1 MMSRTVIPLPPGAPA
16 PYQPMLSVVLALSTG
31 IMIDR
36 FLYIHWHFWL
46 LVALIGLLTSFSTR
60 RRHYRIAVT
69 ALLAS
74 ILTLAAVWH
83 QLDWAWY
90 GQDHLAFRLDEK
102 SSPVCLDADVLSSP
116 RLLAAPPIDPLCSFP
131 QQQMSRMR
139 LRIRRIRDGDCWAE
153 ASGEATL
160 LVAGDVP
167 HVRCGDLVRIFAFA
181 RRPRGRLNPGSDGQ
195 QGMRGRRE
203 IFQLRATAPEA
214 LQRLHRGGRGSPAVW
229 MENLRLRICRRLENR
244 LGPADASLAEAMLVG
259 ERQLVTADQR
269 EGFFLTGTVHL
280 LAISGLHLGLLAG
293 VFWLAIRS
301 GLVNRQRGLL
311 TCIAFV
317 LFYCWLTGGR
327 PPIMRATIL
336 VTVFCLSELS
346 FRPVLPVNVL
356 ATAAVLVL
364 TIDPSSLFQVGTQ
377 LSFLAVLGLVRCRG
391 LSAMPGEPVDPL
403 EKLLRDS
410 RPRSLQF
417 LARLL
422 LNIRRM
428 LVLSLAVWAITAP
441 LVLYYFHLVSPAGI
455 LLGIALGIPVAIVLV
470 SGMAT
475 ILLSGL
481 GWLALLAVIP
491 LQLGLGMIKWTIALA
506 RDLPGAYFWSPAP
519 PAWQLAVFYIL
530 LFSGWCC
537 RGRTSRGCLRLGLAC
552 WVLVATFSTT
562 RIVHRPGDDLLR
574 ATFIAVGHGTSVLL
588 ELPGDRVW
596 LYDAGHLG
604 HPRSAGHQ
612 VAAVLWSRG
621 IRQIDR
627 LLLSHADVDHF
638 NVVPSLLER
647 FRVKQVCVPVTLDW
661 DASPAIQVL
670 SRDLENHGIPIHAF
684 QRGDTLLA
692 GERLSARVLH
702 PPAAEVFGSD
712 NAGSLVLEVN
722 WGKSRLVLPGDLEAD
737 GLVMLLGTPPRPT
750 SVLMAPHHGSIRS
763 DPQEVC
769 RWCRPRLVV
778 ISSGDWQASGESAY
792 LRWGSQV
799 SSTCRHG
806 AITIDFLPG
815 GFCYRHERD
824 NPR

>member
-1 MMSRTVIPLPPGAPA
+1 MSRTVIPLPPGAPA
-16 PYQPMLSVVLALSTG
+16 PYQPMLSVVLALSAG
-31 IMIDR
+31 IMVDR
-36 FLYIHWHFWL
+36 FLYVHCHYWL
-46 LVALIGLLTSFSTR
+46 SVSLIALVTSFSTR
-60 RRHYRIAVT
+60 SRYYRIAVA
-69 ALLAS
+69 ALLVS
-74 ILTLAAVWH
+74 ILALAAAWH
-83 QLDWAWY
+83 QLDWTWY
-90 GQDHLAFRLDEK
+90 RQDQLAFRLGEQT
-102 SSPVCLDADVLSSP
+102 SPVCLEADVLSSP
-116 RLLAAPPIDPLCSFP
+116 RLLPAPPVDPLCPFP
-131 QQQMSRMR
+131 QQRMSRMR
-139 LRIRRIRDGDCWAE
+139 LRIHRIRDGDCWAG
-153 ASGEATL
+153 ASGEGTL
-160 LVAGDVP
+160 LVAGDVL
-167 HVRCGDLVRIFAFA
+167 HVRCGDRVRVFAFA
-181 RRPRGRLNPGSDGQ
+181 RRPRGRLNPGLAAP
-195 QGMRGRRE
+195 QGMRGQRE
-203 IFQLRATAPEA
+203 IFQLRSTAPEA
-214 LQRLHRGGRGSPAVW
+214 LQRLHRAGWGSPSVW
-229 MENLRLRICRRLENR
+229 MENLRLRICHILEHQ

-301 GLVNRQRGLL
+301 GLVDRQRGLL
-311 TCIAFV
+311 SCIAFV

-336 VTVFCLSELS
+336 ATVFCLSELS
-346 FRPVLPVNVL
+346 FRPVLPVNGL

-364 TIDPSSLFQVGTQ
+364 AIDPSSLFQVGTQ

-391 LSAMPGEPVDPL
+391 LFAMPAEPVDPL
-403 EKLLRDS
+403 DKLLRDR
-410 RPRSLQF
+410 RPRSLQI
-417 LARLL
+417 LAGLV

-481 GWLALLAVIP
+481 GWLGLLAVIP
-491 LQLGLGMIKWTIALA
+491 LQVGLEMIKWTIALA

-519 PAWQLAVFYIL
+519 PSWQLAVFYVL
-530 LFSGWCC
+530 LFSSWCC
-537 RGRTSRGCLRLGLAC
+537 RGRRSRICLRLGLAC
-552 WVLVATFSTT
+552 WVLVATVSTT
-562 RIVHRPGDDLLR
+562 RIVHRPAEDLLR

-588 ELPGDRVW
+588 ELPGGRVW

-612 VAAVLWSRG
+612 VAGVLWSRG

-638 NVVPSLLER
+638 NAVPFLLER
-647 FRVKQVCVPVTLDW
+647 FRVKQVSVPVTLEW
-661 DASPAIQVL
+661 DASAAILAL
-670 SRDLENHGIPIHAF
+670 SRNLENHGVPVQAF
-684 QRGDTLLA
+684 QRGDILLA
-692 GERLSARVLH
+692 KERLSAQVLH
-702 PPAAEVFGSD
+702 PPAAQVFGSD
-712 NAGSLVLEVN
+712 NAGSLVLEMN

-737 GLVMLLGTPPRPT
+737 GLVMLLGTPPRLT

-763 DPQEVC
+763 DPLEVC

-778 ISSGDWQASGESAY
+778 ISSGDWQASGEFAY
-792 LRWGSQV
+792 RQWGGQV
-799 SSTCRHG
+799 SSTCQHG
-806 AITIDFLPG
+806 AITINFLPG